1 MSCISICRVLLQL
14 FLDPCSVLLI
24 SHSDI
29 FTFGSNSIT
38 MQVSREISR
47 GKICASHLLSRN
59 HLLLPCTKE
68 SLKID
73 GGYNIC
79 ASHLLLPCTKESL
92 KIDGEYKNNVIT
104 HKVAL
109 TDKIEKVVRTWKT
122 KRACSTTNKYKSKQ
136 GMKAIREEAKELE

>member
-1 MSCISICRVLLQL
+1 
-14 FLDPCSVLLI
+14 
-24 SHSDI
+24 
-29 FTFGSNSIT
+29 

-47 GKICASHLLSRN
+47 GNICASHILSRN

-92 KIDGEYKNNVIT
+92 KIDGGYKNKVIT

-109 TDKIEKVVRTWKT
+109 TDKIEIAVRTWKT

-136 GMKAIREEAKELE
+136 GMKAIGEEAKELE

>member
-1 MSCISICRVLLQL
+1 MKQRQLSIFRALQL

-24 SHSDI
+24 SHSDV
-29 FTFGSNSIT
+29 FTFGNNSIIT
-38 MQVSREISR
+38 QASREISR
-47 GKICASHLLSRN
+47 GNICSS

-73 GGYNIC
+73 GG
-79 ASHLLLPCTKESL
+79 
-92 KIDGEYKNNVIT
+92 YKNNVIT

-109 TDKIEKVVRTWKT
+109 TDKIEKAVRTWKT

-136 GMKAIREEAKELE
+136 DMKAIGEEAKELE

>member
-47 GKICASHLLSRN
+47 GNICASHLLSRN

-73 GGYNIC
+73 GGY
-79 ASHLLLPCTKESL
+79 
-92 KIDGEYKNNVIT
+92 KNNVIT

-109 TDKIEKVVRTWKT
+109 TDKIEKAVRTWET

-136 GMKAIREEAKELE
+136 GMKAIGEEAKELE

>member
-1 MSCISICRVLLQL
+1 MKQRQLSIFRALQL
-14 FLDPCSVLLI
+14 FLDPCSVPLI
-24 SHSDI
+24 SHSDF
-29 FTFGSNSIT
+29 FTFGNNSIIT
-38 MQVSREISR
+38 QASREISR
-47 GKICASHLLSRN
+47 GNICSS

-92 KIDGEYKNNVIT
+92 KIDGGYKNNVIT

-109 TDKIEKVVRTWKT
+109 TDKIKKVVRTWKT

-136 GMKAIREEAKELE
+136 GMKAIGEEAKELE